1 MNDRQETLAGASP
14 PRPSG
19 SQSAMTAPFALPRAG
34 RYVLSQARVLGRSL
48 PEPVGPLDFDGFAVV
63 DILVDGGAIPK
74 IEPAGTVDFGDA
86 AGVAMSGRIVLPLF
100 VDVHTHI
107 DKGHIWRRKR
117 NPVGDF
123 PSALAA
129 TIEDRSANWTSADV
143 AARMEFSLRCAY
155 AYGTAA
161 IRTHIDS
168 VGAQT
173 RISWPVLAEARERW
187 RGRIELQ
194 ASPLFSIEFASDAS
208 HMADIEAMLD
218 AHGTGI
224 LGAVTYMVPSLRDGL
239 KVLFALAERKGWEL
253 DFHVDESA
261 DPAARSLKV
270 VADMAIERRFTRRI
284 LVGHCCS
291 LVLQDD
297 DERRTTIDAV
307 ARAGISVV
315 SLPMCNMFLQ
325 DRQTGRTPRWRG
337 VTALHELKRA
347 GVKVMIAS
355 DNTRDPFYAY
365 GDLDMMETWREGV
378 RILHLDYPFADWAS
392 AVAAVPAEAMGLDL
406 GVLRPGGR
414 ADMILTRARDFPELL
429 ARPQSDRIV
438 VRNGEA
444 SSATPPDYAEL
455 DALEGLSP

>member
-1 MNDRQETLAGASP
+1 M
-14 PRPSG
+14 
-19 SQSAMTAPFALPRAG
+19 
-34 RYVLSQARVLGRSL
+34 LGRSL
-48 PEPVGPLDFDGFAVV
+48 PEPLDPLDFDGFAIV
-63 DILVDGGAIPK
+63 DILVDAGAIAK
-74 IEPAGTVDFGDA
+74 IAPAGAVDFGDA
-86 AGVAMSGRIVLPLF
+86 PEVAMSGRIVLPPF

-123 PSALAA
+123 SSALAA
-129 TIEDRSANWTSADV
+129 TIEDRSANWTAADV

-155 AYGTAA
+155 AHGTAA
-161 IRTHIDS
+161 LRTHIDS

-173 RISWPVLAEARERW
+173 RISWPVFAEARDRW

-194 ASPLFSIEFASDAS
+194 ASPLFTLDHVGNPA
-208 HMADIEAMLD
+208 HMADIEAMVE

-224 LGAVTYMVPSLRDGL
+224 LGAVTRPVPDLHQALG
-239 KVLFALAERKGWEL
+239 VLFDLAERKGWEL

-270 VADMAIERRFTRRI
+270 VADMAIERRFPHRI

-291 LVLQDD
+291 LARQED
-297 DERRTTIDAV
+297 DERRKTIDGV
-307 ARAGISVV
+307 TRAGLSVV

-325 DRQTGRTPRWRG
+325 DRDAGRTPRWRG
-337 VTALHELKRA
+337 VTALHELKSA

-378 RILHLDYPFADWAS
+378 RILHLDYPFADWAP
-392 AVAAVPAEAMGLDL
+392 AFAASPAEAMGLDL
-406 GVLRPGGR
+406 GVLRVGAR
-414 ADMILTRARDFPELL
+414 ADLILTRARDFTELL

-444 SSATPPDYAEL
+444 SSAKPPDYAEL

>member
-1 MNDRQETLAGASP
+1 MNDRQETPAA
-14 PRPSG
+14 
-19 SQSAMTAPFALPRAG
+19 ATAPFALPCAR
-34 RYVLSQARVLGRSL
+34 RYVLRQARVLGRARPDALS
-48 PEPVGPLDFDGFAVV
+48 PLDFDGFAMV
-63 DILVDGGAIPK
+63 DILLDDGAIAK
-74 IEPAGTVDFGDA
+74 IAPAGAADFGDA
-86 AGVAMSGRIVLPLF
+86 PEVAMSGRIVLPLF

-129 TIEDRSANWTSADV
+129 TIEDRSANWTVADV

-155 AYGTAA
+155 AYGTTAV
-161 IRTHIDS
+161 RTHIDS

-187 RGRIELQ
+187 RGRIDLQ
-194 ASPLFSIEFASDAS
+194 ASPLFSIELALDPS
-208 HMADIEAMLD
+208 HMANVEAMLD
-218 AHGTGI
+218 AHGSGI
-224 LGAVTYMVPSLRDGL
+224 LGAATRMVPELHQGL
-239 KVLFALAERKGWEL
+239 HVLFELAERKGWEL
-253 DFHVDESA
+253 DLHVDESS
-261 DPAARSLKV
+261 DPAARALKI
-270 VADMAIERRFTRRI
+270 VADMAIERRFERRI

-291 LVLQDD
+291 LALHDD
-297 DERRTTIDAV
+297 DERRKTIDAV
-307 ARAGISVV
+307 ARAGLSVV

-325 DRQTGRTPRWRG
+325 DRQIGRTPRWRG
-337 VTALHELKRA
+337 ISALHELKAA
-347 GVKVMIAS
+347 GVTAMIAS

-378 RILHLDYPFADWAS
+378 RILHLDYPFADWAP
-392 AVAAVPAEAMGLDL
+392 AVAALPAQAMGLDL
-406 GVLRPGGR
+406 GILRPGAR

-444 SSATPPDYAEL
+444 LSATPPDYAEL
-455 DALEGLSP
+455 DMLKGLAP